1 PDVLGLVLDPARRRK
16 MLREFSLRDGRDG
29 NVRSKHNGARGCGA
43 LIDGQHIGHD
53 IFLALLPGMLAVRC
67 CGKASGLAMVRQ
79 YGRRRACF
87 FTHGT
92 PPLPRLRGRVGVG
105 VLSASGLAEA
115 APTRLA
121 LLGTLPRKP
130 ERAENYT
137 AAG

>member
-1 PDVLGLVLDPARRRK
+1 
-16 MLREFSLRDGRDG
+16 MLREFSLRDGGDG
-29 NVRSKHNGARGCGA
+29 NVRPKHNGARGCGA

-79 YGRRRACF
+79 YGGGVRAFSRTVRPLSRAC
-87 FTHGT
+87 G
-92 PPLPRLRGRVGVG
+92 G

-121 LLGTLPRKP
+121 LLGTLPR
-130 ERAENYT
+130 
-137 AAG
+137 